1 MSNPDVSTF
10 LAVAKRV
17 EAKEITKEQGMVD
30 VSKLNYE
37 NFSIDDIKCVQ
48 DAKWLSP
55 DFSVDIMK
63 RWIRKQDQI
72 ILQIRASLFLS
83 PIFAKDTVNQYIEA
97 AQNPSSEVNMK
108 IENVIEKLA
117 TTGGTRPY
125 INPMLSQLIQVES
138 LSETLTTSQK
148 LFQLFEKGIENCF
161 VSQASQNQ
169 YIIVS
174 LPPFLKLQ
182 VTSYKLG
189 SPPEIK
195 GRKSNGGMMSWLI
208 QGSNDKSNF
217 VNTIDNVV
225 DNKDLADPGIIH
237 EFQIP
242 HDKVQGFYN
251 HFKITQTANNHQ
263 NNASIYLSFLDFSGN
278 LIISSE

>member
-83 PIFAKDTVNQYIEA
+83 PIVAKDTVNQYIEA

-108 IENVIEKLA
+108 ID
-117 TTGGTRPY
+117 
-125 INPMLSQLIQVES
+125 
-138 LSETLTTSQK
+138 
-148 LFQLFEKGIENCF
+148 
-161 VSQASQNQ
+161 
-169 YIIVS
+169 
-174 LPPFLKLQ
+174 
-182 VTSYKLG
+182 
-189 SPPEIK
+189 
-195 GRKSNGGMMSWLI
+195 RKS
-208 QGSNDKSNF
+208 
-217 VNTIDNVV
+217 VV
-225 DNKDLADPGIIH
+225 
-237 EFQIP
+237 
-242 HDKVQGFYN
+242 
-251 HFKITQTANNHQ
+251 
-263 NNASIYLSFLDFSGN
+263 
-278 LIISSE
+278 